1 MTTKKPQLVGT
12 NETQLDAQAE
22 LVRKLGSERWE
33 IIRLVQDVGLDLT
46 NQNCL
51 EDTFVY
57 LCHEVVKRDK
67 PFQIALERL
76 RELTPCTCHEHEDND

>member
-1 MTTKKPQLVGT
+1 MTTKKSEIVRT
-12 NETQLDAQAE
+12 DSALDAQRE
-22 LVRKLGSERWE
+22 LVQKLGSERWK
-33 IIRLVQDVGLDLT
+33 IISLVQDVGLDLT

-67 PFQIALERL
+67 PYQIALERL
-76 RELTPCTCHEHEDND
+76 RELTPCTCHEHDNDD

>member
-12 NETQLDAQAE
+12 NETPLDAQKN
-22 LVRKLGSERWE
+22 LVQKLGSERWE
-33 IIRLVQDVGLDLT
+33 VIRLVQDVGLAL
-46 NQNCL
+46 NLNNCL
-51 EDTFVY
+51 EDPFVY

-67 PFQIALERL
+67 PYQIALERL

>member
-1 MTTKKPQLVGT
+1 MTTKKPALVKT
-12 NETQLDAQAE
+12 DTALEAQRD
-22 LVRKLGSERWE
+22 LVQKLGSERWK
-33 IIRLVQDVGLDLT
+33 IISLVQDVGLDLT

-76 RELTPCTCHEHEDND
+76 RELTPCTCHNHDNDD